1 MPKWLKIYLSGAL
14 MGAADVVPGVSGGT
28 IAFIVGIYDRL
39 ISALSGVNLSSIRM
53 LLKGDFKGLWQHFD
67 GTFLVTL
74 LLGIVSSIFGI
85 AHIVTELLV
94 SYPVWL
100 WSFFFGLILASAYI
114 LICDIDRFSLRH
126 GAALTVGII
135 VGAALSILVP
145 TQVNISLLMVF
156 LAGMIAIC
164 AMILP
169 GVSGSFLLLIMGMYG
184 YVMEAVKSFDV
195 VVICV
200 FAVGALTGLLSFSK
214 LLNWLLRNAKSLTLA
229 LLTGVMLGALV
240 KVWPWKEVVT
250 YIDVG
255 DKRLPAQEQ
264 LMMPWNMANFDVAD
278 SLVIPLIL
286 FLVGAVLVILMH
298 CISLQKV
305 NLKTN
310 DAL

>member
-264 LMMPWNMANFDVAD
+264 LMMPWNIANFDVAD

-286 FLVGAVLVILMH
+286 FLMGAVLVILMH
-298 CISLQKV
+298 YISLQKV